1 MANQT
6 ATCNGASQIPRCHQV
21 ANYPFWLASELPH
34 SLSALSVIA
43 RSIKILAL
51 TSAAA
56 LALLELSAEVP
67 RSGSR
72 IPARPRPQMKTAN
85 QLIHRQEPI
94 NVSPRLLEQVTPDNS
109 RVRVSLSK
117 QRAYLLMGDE
127 VVIDTPVSSGKRAR
141 PTPQGNFHVL
151 EKDKDHR
158 SNIYGDFKDAAGRTV
173 RAGVSSKIDS
183 APSGT
188 HFVGAPMTWF
198 MRLTDEGVGM
208 HVGILP
214 GYPASHGCIRMP
226 SAAAEMFYNRVKVGT
241 PVVVGD

>member
-1 MANQT
+1 LAGIGIAASAPSVT
-6 ATCNGASQIPRCHQV
+6 ARSRKILV
-21 ANYPFWLASELPH
+21 LVSF
-34 SLSALSVIA
+34 SALG
-43 RSIKILAL
+43 
-51 TSAAA
+51 
-56 LALLELSAEVP
+56 LLQLPAQVP
-67 RSGSR
+67 RAGSR
-72 IPARPRPQMKTAN
+72 IPARSRPQMNRPQMKMATE
-85 QLIHRQEPI
+85 LIHRQEPI

-109 RVRVSLSK
+109 RVRVSISK

-127 VVIDTPVSSGKRAR
+127 VVIDTPISSGKRAR
-141 PTPQGNFHVL
+141 PTPQGNFRVL